1 MRKSWPSAREE
12 IGVESAEG
20 RMRPEVVE
28 RRRRRLVGCEGRRE
42 RISEWRVEMGVVEG
56 RGRV

>member
-1 MRKSWPSAREE
+1 
-12 IGVESAEG
+12 
-20 RMRPEVVE
+20 MRPEVVE

-42 RISEWRVEMGVVEG
+42 RTSEWRVEMGVVEG